1 MSFGKLSPEQSVA
14 LIGLG
19 SALRGQDPAQAV
31 FQARGVM
38 EQRTLKEQE
47 KERQKRLEQLA
58 QTNPQLAKMYE
69 LFGEKGL
76 QTGYINQLEAQK
88 AEQNKIALQNE
99 YMRAGLSREDAT
111 LLAAGINV
119 DDIKK
124 LRADETTS
132 DKIIQ
137 NVKQEVETVAQETN
151 YQDAYSNL
159 SEAFGPIDAV
169 QETINQATRLIAGE
183 DVAGETG
190 AAIRARDNLN
200 LEILANLAADFTGR
214 PNMLIYEE
222 IRKIL
227 PTSSGTS
234 EKDAYEKYINVLQRT
249 ESRIKSLENG
259 LKSDLLSDANKEKYR
274 DELFKSEELK
284 RKLEAAT
291 LSLKGK
297 TSQDVLEPVN
307 FVSEGKYDYLYKG

>member
-1 MSFGKLSPEQSVA
+1 MSLGKLSPEAGVA
-14 LIGLG
+14 LLGLG

-31 FQARGVM
+31 FQARGVI

-151 YQDAYSNL
+151 FQDAYSNL

-169 QETINQATRLIAGE
+169 QETINQATRLMAGE

-190 AAIRARDNLN
+190 AAI
-200 LEILANLAADFTGR
+200 
-214 PNMLIYEE
+214 
-222 IRKIL
+222 
-227 PTSSGTS
+227 
-234 EKDAYEKYINVLQRT
+234 
-249 ESRIKSLENG
+249 
-259 LKSDLLSDANKEKYR
+259 
-274 DELFKSEELK
+274 
-284 RKLEAAT
+284 
-291 LSLKGK
+291 
-297 TSQDVLEPVN
+297 
-307 FVSEGKYDYLYKG
+307 